1 MSGDSLLRPGR
12 RMDEGARWDRW
23 TGMLTVD
30 VGCLGL
36 FGNNDLKRK
45 LAAHRR
51 VQTWNGCMGMAT
63 PDANAKAKNI
73 RIVEEYLL
81 QKKAYIS
88 LSTMPFLVNYSSW

>member
-63 PDANAKAKNI
+63 TRRKL
-73 RIVEEYLL
+73 EG
-81 QKKAYIS
+81 KKPFA
-88 LSTMPFLVNYSSW
+88 LSKSTYYRKRHIYH